1 MADWKDQLR
10 DVYSKIQ
17 KDQKDKKGI
26 KNIAI
31 SARDEIKK
39 NAANI
44 AFEKMER
51 VNKESDVNI
60 ASYQPTEAERVQS
73 EMEELMSRGRAE
85 SISKRERK

>member
-1 MADWKDQLR
+1 
-10 DVYSKIQ
+10 
-17 KDQKDKKGI
+17 
-26 KNIAI
+26 
-31 SARDEIKK
+31 
-39 NAANI
+39 
-44 AFEKMER
+44 MER